1 MTTQNHL
8 SIDLDEDMPLSGA
21 AVVDEDRPVAAQD
34 RGSDIVDEDANPLD
48 KLPEH
53 AIQNDDGSVTLAL
66 AFPKTLLSRKDG
78 KVRERKFEELT
89 FHRLTGADQRA
100 IAGATE
106 AMQSVVAF
114 AQSTRLNQ
122 AVMNALFDKMDAAD
136 IADGGRV
143 LNHFLT
149 SGRKSANRPR

>member
-1 MTTQNHL
+1 MITQNHL
-8 SIDLDEDMPLSGA
+8 SIDLDEDATSVGA
-21 AVVDEDRPVAAQD
+21 AVDDEDRPVALREDAA
-34 RGSDIVDEDANPLD
+34 DIVDEDVNPLD
-48 KLPEH
+48 KLPDH

-66 AFPKTLLSRKDG
+66 AFPKTLLSRRDG

-100 IAGATE
+100 IASATE

-149 SGRKSANRPR
+149 SGSKGRNRQR